1 MKTNKLYSGIILF
14 IFFLSIPFALLWAET
29 HVRNITL
36 QRGGEYTNVTI
47 FADAPVQFNHFIE
60 EKKEGKPYRVVIDCL
75 NAVNSLPQKNFRDL
89 PAGIINSI
97 RTSQYQTTPDKVCR
111 IVLDLRNPV
120 IYKVVKGGGENEVTL
135 AFSTPQEPAFQT
147 WSTAQGES
155 SIKDT
160 KLAKAE
166 ETQNTEKITQESILP
181 KKEDK
186 AIKTSII
193 KGNPQTKSAPE
204 KIEVGQKVVS
214 QNKKPEADP
223 SLDKSENKG
232 KIVLAGTGIMP
243 AQKTE
248 VKPSE
253 KAKPQEKPSPQVQ
266 KEAKPASVPEKP
278 KAPEPAKTKEVSA
291 DTLKQ
296 VKSDTLKNESQ
307 AKIPGKVMEE
317 TPKRELLVFH
327 TGQRKDPFS
336 PLTEKKN
343 FELGSAPLPSI
354 EELKLVGV
362 LEDNVGFKALL
373 ENDLGYGY
381 ILQVGD
387 RIRNGSVI
395 SVDKERV
402 IFQIQEYGYTKNI
415 ALELYT
421 PNQEER

>member
-1 MKTNKLYSGIILF
+1 MKTNKLYLGISLII
-14 IFFLSIPFALLWAET
+14 IFLLLVPFALLWAET
-29 HVRNITL
+29 HVQNIKL
-36 QRGGEYTNVTI
+36 QREGEYTNVTI
-47 FADAPVQFNHFIE
+47 LADAPFQFNHFIE

-75 NAVNSLPQKNFRDL
+75 NAVNSLPQKNFQVL
-89 PAGIINSI
+89 PQGIISSI

-120 IYKVVKGGGENEVTL
+120 VYKVVKGAEDKVVTL

-147 WSTAQGES
+147 WSTAQGKPLKE
-155 SIKDT
+155 DV
-160 KLAKAE
+160 KLAEAT
-166 ETQNTEKITQESILP
+166 ETQKTEKINQAGSMP

-186 AIKTSII
+186 
-193 KGNPQTKSAPE
+193 
-204 KIEVGQKVVS
+204 V
-214 QNKKPEADP
+214 
-223 SLDKSENKG
+223 
-232 KIVLAGTGIMP
+232 VLAAKEAKP

-253 KAKPQEKPSPQVQ
+253 KAKTQEKTSSPVQ
-266 KEAKPASVPEKP
+266 KETKPATPPEKP
-278 KAPEPAKTKEVSA
+278 KTPEPAKTKEVQA
-291 DTLKQ
+291 DTLKP
-296 VKSDTLKNESQ
+296 VKSDTLKKE
-307 AKIPGKVMEE
+307 APTKMPGKVMEE

-343 FELGSAPLPSI
+343 FELGSVPLPNI
-354 EELKLVGV
+354 EELKLVGI
-362 LEDNVGFKALL
+362 LEDNSGFKALL

-387 RIRNGSVI
+387 RIRNGSVV

-415 ALELYT
+415 ALELFT
-421 PNQEER
+421 PNSEER